1 MLGLI
6 ESRVSM
12 NSWRLAGEIIIGILL
27 FKTLRSVNEIA
38 SRFVSDVAGALSID
52 FIGSIFPIFI
62 IGNLVGMKN

>member
-1 MLGLI
+1 
-6 ESRVSM
+6 
-12 NSWRLAGEIIIGILL
+12 LAGEMIIGILL

-38 SRFVSDVAGALSID
+38 SRFVSDVAGALSIV